1 MTVDLP
7 RTAVIMAGGV
17 GERFWPLSRQRFPK
31 QLLPLAGG
39 RSLLQE
45 SHDRIAPLVPEGHVH
60 VLTTADLADVV
71 AEHAPFI
78 PRENILVEPMRRNTA
93 ACLALASAILEKRHG
108 PNVMAVTTAD
118 HIIGDV
124 AGFRAVFERA
134 LTLAA
139 SHEQILVFGVRP
151 TRPETGYGY
160 IELGSVVD
168 EHPAIPCHAVRGFR
182 EKPDLQTAERY
193 LGAGNFLWN
202 SGMFVWRSDVLHAA
216 FAEHAEPYAW
226 RGWERAA
233 LGSPDAT
240 VSQVSPTLARV
251 FENLPNLSID
261 YAVMEKTSNIWGL
274 PASFDW
280 IDIGGWEALRAL
292 LDVDEAGNARQGDT
306 VLVDTRE
313 STLHSTGPLIAT
325 CGIEN
330 LVVVATPDAVLVCP
344 RDRLEEV
351 KRVVAA
357 LKTEN
362 QESHL

>member
-1 MTVDLP
+1 MMVDLP
-7 RTAVIMAGGV
+7 RVAVIMAGGV

-39 RSLLQE
+39 RSLLEE
-45 SHDRIAPLVPEGHVH
+45 SHDRIAPLVPEGRVH
-60 VLTTADLADVV
+60 VITTADLAEAV
-71 AEHAPFI
+71 AAHAPFI
-78 PRENILVEPMRRNTA
+78 PRENILTEPMRRNTA
-93 ACLALASAILEKRHG
+93 ACLALASAILEERHG
-108 PNVMAVTTAD
+108 PHVMAVTTAD

-124 AGFRAVFERA
+124 SVFRAVLERA
-134 LTLAA
+134 LSLAV
-139 SHEQILVFGVRP
+139 SHEQLLVFGVRP

-160 IELGSVVD
+160 IELGPVVHD
-168 EHPAIPCHAVRGFR
+168 HPTLPCHEVRGFR
-182 EKPDLQTAERY
+182 EKPDHQTAERY

-216 FAEHAEPYAW
+216 FAEHAKPYAW
-226 RGWERAA
+226 RGWERSALSTLSAA
-233 LGSPDAT
+233 GAQFSPA
-240 VSQVSPTLARV
+240 VARV
-251 FENLPNLSID
+251 FEGLPNLSID
-261 YAVMEKTSNIWGL
+261 YAVMEKASNIWGL

-292 LDVDEAGNARQGDT
+292 LDVDEAGNARQGAT
-306 VLVDTRE
+306 VLVDTRD

-325 CGIEN
+325 CGVEN

-357 LKTEN
+357 LKNEN